1 MCGDSLQEESNRLN
15 GTDAHGHATITQVA
29 ELAGVSIS
37 TASKVLSGGRVR
49 PELARRVRDA
59 VEQLGY
65 SPDGLAQALRTG
77 KARILGLEVPYLTHY
92 TASAISEGVLEA
104 AYAAGYAVAMCAP
117 GDDTDLEQTHL
128 EILARQRVAAT
139 VALPLLR
146 VRQADPYLELQ
157 ARGIPVVFVQRR
169 PPGIVADLVAS
180 DYQGGTR
187 EAVSHLL
194 RQGRRRIALLAPVT
208 TFGSNEEREAGYREA
223 YQEAGL
229 VPPAGLIRF
238 DLRTVEDAFV
248 ATRALLSGP
257 LSADAL
263 IAAGSTIVAP
273 ALACLRELGTR
284 VPGDVAVVGA
294 GDVEWAR
301 LAEPSLTMI
310 EIDGRDIG
318 RAAVRL
324 ALERLAPG
332 GQELPPRELRLP
344 TSLVVRSSSVVGL
357 VPPVPARPL
366 SLAAMRGLL

>member
-1 MCGDSLQEESNRLN
+1 M
-15 GTDAHGHATITQVA
+15 
-29 ELAGVSIS
+29 
-37 TASKVLSGGRVR
+37 
-49 PELARRVRDA
+49 
-59 VEQLGY
+59 
-65 SPDGLAQALRTG
+65 
-77 KARILGLEVPYLTHY
+77 
-92 TASAISEGVLEA
+92 
-104 AYAAGYAVAMCAP
+104 
-117 GDDTDLEQTHL
+117 EQTHL

-146 VRQADPYLELQ
+146 VRQAGPYLELQ

-273 ALACLRELGTR
+273 ALACLSDLGVV
-284 VPGDVAVVGA
+284 VPDDVAFVGA
-294 GDVEWAR
+294 GDVAWAR
-301 LAEPSLTMI
+301 LAAPSLTMI
-310 EIDGRDIG
+310 EIDGKEIG
-318 RAAVRL
+318 RLAVGL
-324 ALERLAPG
+324 ALARLEA
-332 GQELPPRELRLP
+332 ETRDLPPRDVHLP
-344 TSLVVRSSSVVGL
+344 TSLVIRASSSRRRVGAP
-357 VPPVPARPL
+357 PPVPAGAGGR
-366 SLAAMRGLL
+366 